1 MLVYYM
7 IILNSISEE
16 SMHFMT
22 RLFLI
27 CALVLAGSNAVAADG
42 KAPDTLIVDQV
53 EVQKGSGVAL
63 EIHFVNDEELAAL
76 TIPLRVLGGGY
87 QIDSISFAGSRIEYL
102 SMRPVTIKE
111 NKKDVI
117 FGAIV
122 MTEEYIPPGRGL
134 MAKMYLS
141 PTGNEKP
148 GKTVVDTT
156 TVGPASVLF
165 TKTNS
170 ASFIPVFKPGAVAI
184 KTAGESG
191 APQADTTEKKSNPGK
206 DDKAEGEGDK

>member
-1 MLVYYM
+1 MRF
-7 IILNSISEE
+7 I
-16 SMHFMT
+16 T
-22 RLFLI
+22 RLFLVFT
-27 CALVLAGSNAVAADG
+27 LVLAGSNAVAADG
-42 KAPDTLIVDQV
+42 KTPDTLIVDQV

-87 QIDSISFAGSRIEYL
+87 KIDSISFAGSRIEYL

-141 PTGNEKP
+141 PTGDEKA

-156 TVGPASVLF
+156 TIGPASVLF

-170 ASFIPVFKPGAVAI
+170 ASFVPKVRPGAVAI
-184 KTAGESG
+184 KKAEESG
-191 APQADTTEKKSNPGK
+191 APQADTTEKKSDQGK
-206 DDKAEGEGDK
+206 EDKAEGKGDE